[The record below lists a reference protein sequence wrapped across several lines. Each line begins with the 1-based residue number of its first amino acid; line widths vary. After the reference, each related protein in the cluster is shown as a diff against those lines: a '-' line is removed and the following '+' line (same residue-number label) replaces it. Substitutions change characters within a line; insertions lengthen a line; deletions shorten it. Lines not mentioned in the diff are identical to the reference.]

1 MELRQ
6 SPEWGKYLE
15 SLGWATETIEGC
27 AVRIR
32 RMGPVGSIIKI
43 QRPQSLPLEKID
55 EVAQRNR
62 ALFVKIEPISSSQLP
77 DLNAQLYKPDSWPL
91 TPSRTVMLD
100 LKKTSSE
107 ILKSFSKDTR
117 QAIKKALGENISPI
131 VYSSSSQQFSHALEI
146 FYDLLKQTGK
156 ERGFWLPPFKE
167 LRTKAQSFGNHCFL
181 ILTFKTDEKMTAQP
195 PLLPLSGILV
205 LVHDQTAYYHHAAST
220 KLGQLLKAPYL
231 ALWEAIKTAAS
242 AGCERLDLEGIFD
255 PRFPSMFKKWINF
268 STFKL
273 KWGGEVV
280 EFPPPLTKVYHPL
293 VKLLFSLAK

>member
-100 LKKTSSE
+100 LKRTSSE

-131 VYSSSSQQFSHALEI
+131 VYSSSSPQFSHALEI
-146 FYDLLKQTGK
+146 F
-156 ERGFWLPPFKE
+156 
-167 LRTKAQSFGNHCFL
+167 
-181 ILTFKTDEKMTAQP
+181 
-195 PLLPLSGILV
+195 
-205 LVHDQTAYYHHAAST
+205 
-220 KLGQLLKAPYL
+220 
-231 ALWEAIKTAAS
+231 
-242 AGCERLDLEGIFD
+242 
-255 PRFPSMFKKWINF
+255 
-268 STFKL
+268 
-273 KWGGEVV
+273 
-280 EFPPPLTKVYHPL
+280 
-293 VKLLFSLAK
+293 